1 MKSLRL
7 SIAFVLIASL
17 VISAAAEQIQYPL
30 VEDIGPALEPVADTV
45 IPDVLEEPV
54 PPPIWSL
61 CGDPSKHLL
70 IPYPSLPSPTYLTPF
85 NSDKNGVTI
94 DPEQP
99 MVGENITVTVK
110 GRILKRVTAGKIDV
124 DLRLMKFIKL
134 TPQFDLCDQLDG
146 DLFQESNVSC
156 PLEEGPV
163 TLIARKFI
171 PEDVPK
177 VSVAGNI
184 TLTNQDEETLT
195 CNLFGKKDGLIIGVH
210 IDVILQS
217 RDGKN
222 RYWFI

>member
-1 MKSLRL
+1 MRSLRL
-7 SIAFVLIASL
+7 SFGITLIASL
-17 VISAAAEQIQYPL
+17 LLSATADQIQHPL
-30 VEDIGPALEPVADTV
+30 VEDIQPALEPVSDTAL
-45 IPDVLEEPV
+45 PDDVLEEPV
-54 PPPIWSL
+54 PPPVWSL
-61 CGDPSKHLL
+61 CGTPSEHLL
-70 IPYPSLPSPTYLTPF
+70 IPYPSLPSSTKLTSF

-94 DPEQP
+94 DPAQP

-146 DLFQESNVSC
+146 ELFQESNVSC

-163 TLIARKFI
+163 TLIARKLI

-184 TLTNQDEETLT
+184 TLTNQDGETLT
-195 CNLFGKKDGLIIGVH
+195 CMAGYWVGLTVGVH
-210 IDVILQS
+210 IDVVLQS

-222 RYWFI
+222 RYWFF